1 MKVILLKDV
10 KGQGKKDQMIDV
22 SDGYARNFLLPKKLA
37 IIADNKAQ
45 NEIKGKE
52 EARLFRIEEEKK
64 AAKERSSAIVAAM
77 ALLFRKARKKQRRMG
92 MGSNQKT
99 NGLASWGRASAMKTE
114 RMAKRESES
123 NLLCLKSITRPHAR
137 FCFAL
142 ETALTVAFHGLSFLN
157 FHILPYSK

>member
-64 AAKERSSAIVAAM
+64 AAKELAERLAGITLKIRCASGADGRLYGAVTAKDIAEAM
-77 ALLFRKARKKQRRMG
+77 EKEFSIQLDKRKIM
-92 MGSNQKT
+92 T
-99 NGLASWGRASAMKTE
+99 D
-114 RMAKRESES
+114 
-123 NLLCLKSITRPHAR
+123 SIKA
-137 FCFAL
+137 
-142 ETALTVAFHGLSFLN
+142 HGT
-157 FHILPYSK
+157 YSIEVKLYTDISGKFTLVVHE

>member
-64 AAKERSSAIVAAM
+64 AAKELAERLAGITLKIRCASGADGRLYGAVTAKDIAEAM
-77 ALLFRKARKKQRRMG
+77 EKDFSIQLDKRKIL
-92 MGSNQKT
+92 T
-99 NGLASWGRASAMKTE
+99 D
-114 RMAKRESES
+114 
-123 NLLCLKSITRPHAR
+123 SIKA
-137 FCFAL
+137 
-142 ETALTVAFHGLSFLN
+142 HGT
-157 FHILPYSK
+157 YSVEVKLYTDISGKFTLVVHE

>member
-64 AAKERSSAIVAAM
+64 AAKELAERLAGITLKIRCASGADGRLYGAVTAKDIAEAMEKDFSIQLDFVYTEGTHRGVFCERSLKFRIVISE
-77 ALLFRKARKKQRRMG
+77 QR
-92 MGSNQKT
+92 
-99 NGLASWGRASAMKTE
+99 A
-114 RMAKRESES
+114 
-123 NLLCLKSITRPHAR
+123 H
-137 FCFAL
+137 
-142 ETALTVAFHGLSFLN
+142 SFLE
-157 FHILPYSK
+157 FFGEHRSLLS

>member
-22 SDGYARNFLLPKKLA
+22 SDGYARNFLIPKKLA

-64 AAKERSSAIVAAM
+64 AAKELAERLAGITLKIRCASGADGRLYGAVTAKDIAEAM
-77 ALLFRKARKKQRRMG
+77 EKDFSIQLDKRKIL
-92 MGSNQKT
+92 T
-99 NGLASWGRASAMKTE
+99 D
-114 RMAKRESES
+114 
-123 NLLCLKSITRPHAR
+123 SIKA
-137 FCFAL
+137 
-142 ETALTVAFHGLSFLN
+142 HGT
-157 FHILPYSK
+157 YSVEVKLYTDISGKFTLVVHE